1 MKQMQ
6 RGITMIGFLITLTFV
21 IFFAY
26 CGMKI
31 GPMYME
37 FFSVKKALAGIAS
50 DPEAANASKEKIR
63 TLLNKRFQIDYVSV
77 VKPEML
83 KLVAQHVVAKGLERV
98 PTLPNDLSLKFRLV
112 SAAPPEADDEGGDA
126 PDEQLLQR
134 LHRALDRL
142 GGEPR
147 KVVLHLPTRQQA
159 PA

>member
-6 RGITMIGFLITLTFV
+6 RGITMIGFLITLTLV

-50 DPEAANASKEKIR
+50 DPEAANASKDKIR
-63 TLLNKRFQIDYVSV
+63 MLLNKRFQIDYVSV

-83 KLVAQHVVAKGLERV
+83 KIEN
-98 PTLPNDLSLKFRLV
+98 T
-112 SAAPPEADDEGGDA
+112 EGGYNLVMDYERREELFA
-126 PDEQLLQR
+126 NLDVVGKFHAEQ
-134 LHRALDRL
+134 AL
-142 GGEPR
+142 
-147 KVVLHLPTRQQA
+147 TRGA
-159 PA
+159 GASNN

>member
-83 KLVAQHVVAKGLERV
+83 KIEN
-98 PTLPNDLSLKFRLV
+98 T
-112 SAAPPEADDEGGDA
+112 EGGYNLIMDYERREELFA
-126 PDEQLLQR
+126 NLDVVGKFHAEQ
-134 LHRALDRL
+134 AL
-142 GGEPR
+142 
-147 KVVLHLPTRQQA
+147 TRGA
-159 PA
+159 GANND